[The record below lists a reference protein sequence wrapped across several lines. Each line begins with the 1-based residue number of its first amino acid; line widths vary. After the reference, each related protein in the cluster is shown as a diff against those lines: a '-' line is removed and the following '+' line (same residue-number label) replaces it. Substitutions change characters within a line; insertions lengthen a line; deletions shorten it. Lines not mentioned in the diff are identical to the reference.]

1 MDIRYLLFFFIIVI
15 GYVMGV
21 KSNSLDAPKNYI
33 QRKRYV
39 IFCSLL
45 IIIESCL
52 RGYSVGND
60 TFPYY
65 EEFQIVKSASWD
77 QIFYRFIETSEGT
90 EKDPGFWVLVK
101 LFQFFFDSFRLFLFA
116 IGIWFFYFLGKILL
130 RFTKDFYQL
139 TFAFVLFV
147 ALFNIVVLSG
157 VRQQIATGFSFW
169 AFLLLADGKK
179 VRAILI
185 IFLGMTM
192 HITCSIMLTLLLFGY
207 LKKYI
212 KKIHFASFF
221 AIPLVIQFGGLVALF
236 LASLSPNEYYSSYG
250 DHEADNGS
258 WNYVLCI
265 TAASVFALLSLKK
278 DFINSNICNTYLYAT
293 MPLATFLAPLIMQ
306 GPSLIRLGQYFTLFF
321 MVIIPKSVDYFTKNK
336 SNRASIYVLLI
347 LFLLIMSLKSG
358 FNYYFWF
365 TDPRYNF

>member
-1 MDIRYLLFFFIIVI
+1 MDIRYILFFLIIIV
-15 GYVMGV
+15 GFFMGQ
-21 KSNSLDAPKNYI
+21 KYNNLDAQKNYI

-45 IIIESCL
+45 IIFESCL

-77 QIFYRFIETSEGT
+77 QIFYRFIETKEGT

-101 LFQFFFDSFRLFLFA
+101 LFQLFSNSFRLFLFA
-116 IGIWFFYFLGKILL
+116 IGIWFFYPFGKILL
-130 RFTKDFYQL
+130 RITKDFKQL

-157 VRQQIATGFSFW
+157 IRQQIATGFSFFV
-169 AFLLLADGKK
+169 FLALCD
-179 VRAILI
+179 
-185 IFLGMTM
+185 
-192 HITCSIMLTLLLFGY
+192 
-207 LKKYI
+207 KKYYKAVI
-212 KKIHFASFF
+212 WGLIGATIHISSVVFAALVPLAFFKSWLKKIHIASIALIPVVIAFGGPMSLYFASF
-221 AIPLVIQFGGLVALF
+221 
-236 LASLSPNEYYSSYG
+236 SPNETYSMYG
-250 DHEADNGS
+250 AHAADNGS
-258 WNYVLCI
+258 LNYVLCM
-265 TAASVFALLSLKK
+265 TAASVFALISLKK
-278 DFINSNICNTYLYAT
+278 NFINSDICNTYLYAT
-293 MPLATFLAPLIMQ
+293 LPMATFLAPLIMQ

-321 MVIIPKSVDYFTKNK
+321 MVIIPKSIVVFTKSD
-336 SNRASIYVLLI
+336 SNRTTIYVLAI
-347 LFLLIMSLKSG
+347 CFLMIMSLKSG